1 MHIRKPV
8 PSNWLAA
15 LLTRLRSRLQS
26 AHGPQWPTDDR
37 TEAGGFMGGPD
48 TGRFHPELLDFCVQP
63 LLDQLDA
70 AYGPVAMGK
79 GLRWDVTPSIAR
91 VRSNPLL
98 LEHMLTHLVD
108 NAVRFTSKGGVVV
121 SSRLSGA
128 CLLMQVWD
136 TGLGIAPQVQERVF
150 EAFFRQAADGDGDAG
165 MALPTVRS
173 SARVLGIEVSLRSVP
188 GRGSCFSLR
197 VPLAQAAA
205 ARRDTTAAAL
215 SPVA

>member
-1 MHIRKPV
+1 MASLDKG
-8 PSNWLAA
+8 
-15 LLTRLRSRLQS
+15 
-26 AHGPQWPTDDR
+26 AH
-37 TEAGGFMGGPD
+37 
-48 TGRFHPELLDFCVQP
+48 HPELLDFCVQP

-70 AYGPVAMGK
+70 AFGPIAMGK
-79 GLRWDVTPSIAR
+79 GLRWDVTPSIER

-98 LEHMLTHLVD
+98 LEHMLRHLVD

-150 EAFFRQAADGDGDAG
+150 EAFFPHATDDDGDAG

-173 SARVLGIEVSLRSVP
+173 SAQALGIEVSLRSVP

-205 ARRDTTAAAL
+205 AHRDATAAAL
-215 SPVA
+215 SPTA